1 MTLVACGL
9 LALGVLAY
17 MISPMLDGSV
27 RRPRIARSAGSRRD
41 DLLKKKDFIYSSIRE
56 LNIDYNMGK
65 LAAEDH
71 DALRQEYMKEASD
84 VLDELDRTAVSDLPV
99 EEQIEEAVRAVREI
113 RQRRD
118 PASGEPVTVDD
129 DAAQEKVAEDEA
141 GVDEAG
147 VDEAAQV
154 PRPAEEAAAENATAE
169 DQTATP
175 AEDAPAETAR
185 SVPSARV
192 QECRICRTAN
202 EQSARFCIEC
212 GASLKVIT
220 CAGCSAENPASARF
234 CAQCGGKL
242 T

>member
-17 MISPMLDGSV
+17 MISPMLDGSA
-27 RRPRIARSAGSRRD
+27 RRLRTARSAGSRRD

-71 DALRQEYMKEASD
+71 ESLRQEYMKEASD

-99 EEQIEEAVRAVREI
+99 EEQIEEAVREI
-113 RQRRD
+113 RQLRG
-118 PASGEPVTVDD
+118 PASDEAVSVDD
-129 DAAQEKVAEDEA
+129 EPAENVRPADGASADEA
-141 GVDEAG
+141 PSSDKAAVDTPADEA
-147 VDEAAQV
+147 
-154 PRPAEEAAAENATAE
+154 
-169 DQTATP
+169 P
-175 AEDAPAETAR
+175 AEDARPA
-185 SVPSARV
+185 PSAHV
-192 QECRICRTAN
+192 QECRICATVN

-212 GASLKVIT
+212 GASLKIIN
-220 CAGCSAENPASARF
+220 CASCDAENPASARF

-242 T
+242 N

>member
-1 MTLVACGL
+1 MTLFACGL

-27 RRPRIARSAGSRRD
+27 RRPRIAGSALSRRD

-71 DALRQEYMKEASD
+71 EALRQEYMKEASD

-113 RQRRD
+113 RQNRD

-129 DAAQEKVAEDEA
+129 EAAEEKFAEAEA

-154 PRPAEEAAAENATAE
+154 PRPAEEAAAE
-169 DQTATP
+169 
-175 AEDAPAETAR
+175 DAPAETAR
-185 SVPSARV
+185 PVPSARV

-220 CAGCSAENPASARF
+220 CAGCGAENPASARF

>member
-17 MISPMLDGSV
+17 MISPMLDGSA
-27 RRPRIARSAGSRRD
+27 RRPRIAGFAWSRRD

-84 VLDELDRTAVSDLPV
+84 VLDELDRTSVSDLPV
-99 EEQIEEAVRAVREI
+99 EEQIEEAVREI

-118 PASGEPVTVDD
+118 PSSGEALTVDD
-129 DAAQEKVAEDEA
+129 EAAEEKSAEDEA
-141 GVDEAG
+141 AVDEAV
-147 VDEAAQV
+147 VDAPAEVA
-154 PRPAEEAAAENATAE
+154 PAEEAR
-169 DQTATP
+169 P
-175 AEDAPAETAR
+175 APA
-185 SVPSARV
+185 ARV
-192 QECRICRTAN
+192 QECGICRTVNDPSAN
-202 EQSARFCIEC
+202 YCIGC
-212 GASLKVIT
+212 GASLKTIT
-220 CAGCSAENPASARF
+220 CAGCGAENPASARF

-242 T
+242 S

>member
-17 MISPMLDGSV
+17 MISPMLDGSA
-27 RRPRIARSAGSRRD
+27 RRPRIAGFAWSRRD

-71 DALRQEYMKEASD
+71 EALRQEYMKEASD

-99 EEQIEEAVRAVREI
+99 EEQIEEAVREI

-118 PASGEPVTVDD
+118 PSSGEALTVDD
-129 DAAQEKVAEDEA
+129 EAAEEKSAEDEA
-141 GVDEAG
+141 AVDEAV
-147 VDEAAQV
+147 VDA
-154 PRPAEEAAAENATAE
+154 
-169 DQTATP
+169 P
-175 AEDAPAETAR
+175 AEDAPAEEAR
-185 SVPSARV
+185 PAPAARV
-192 QECRICRTAN
+192 QECGICRTVNDPSAN
-202 EQSARFCIEC
+202 YCIGC
-212 GASLKVIT
+212 GASLKTIT
-220 CAGCSAENPASARF
+220 CAGCGAENPASARF

-242 T
+242 S

>member
-17 MISPMLDGSV
+17 MISPMLDRSV
-27 RRPRIARSAGSRRD
+27 HRPGIARSAGSRRD

-71 DALRQEYMKEASD
+71 EALRQEYMKEASD

-118 PASGEPVTVDD
+118 PASGEAVTVDD
-129 DAAQEKVAEDEA
+129 EAVKEKGAEDEA
-141 GVDEAG
+141 VGDETAEGLAAVDAPADEA
-147 VDEAAQV
+147 
-154 PRPAEEAAAENATAE
+154 PPE
-169 DQTATP
+169 DQT
-175 AEDAPAETAR
+175 DAPVEEAR
-185 SVPSARV
+185 PVPSSSV
-192 QECRICRTAN
+192 QECRICRTVN

-212 GASLKVIT
+212 GASLKTIT
-220 CAGCSAENPASARF
+220 CAGCGAENPASARF

-242 T
+242 S

>member
-17 MISPMLDGSV
+17 MISPMLDRSV
-27 RRPRIARSAGSRRD
+27 HRPGIVRSAGSRRD

-71 DALRQEYMKEASD
+71 EALRQEYMKEASD

-99 EEQIEEAVRAVREI
+99 EEQIEEAVREI
-113 RQRRD
+113 RRGRE
-118 PASGEPVTVDD
+118 PASGEAVTVDD
-129 DAAQEKVAEDEA
+129 EAAEEQVAED
-141 GVDEAG
+141 V
-147 VDEAAQV
+147 
-154 PRPAEEAAAENATAE
+154 
-169 DQTATP
+169 
-175 AEDAPAETAR
+175 R
-185 SVPSARV
+185 SASSARV
-192 QECRICRTAN
+192 QECRICRTVN
-202 EQSARFCIEC
+202 EQSAIFCIEC

-220 CAGCSAENPASARF
+220 CSGCGAENPASARF

-242 T
+242 TSVEAN